1 MSNTI
6 TTSFPSTEG
15 VTSLSSSLNT
25 NVSPSSSSSSSSTV
39 RTYVIPVPGDQN
51 IVVTSNDL
59 PANSDELSEVL
70 IAVNAPLNLWMDFL
84 NEYYRQTKLVE
95 YEKLLRKALSLRKY
109 YYTGYSIV
117 RVLGYLYS

>member
-25 NVSPSSSSSSSSTV
+25 NVSPSSSSTV